1 MRCLSPPRYGSGCC
15 PKCCPKPVRGRRTLS
30 GSSLSQNGRSD
41 GDDEGDEGDGDGD
54 GDGGGDSAMVR
65 AMDPLTCL
73 CVCVCVRL
81 GVCVCVRVCVCVW
94 CGNTKTMSDCPA
106 IYGQLDSRQL
116 FGSMAGSS

>member
-54 GDGGGDSAMVR
+54 GDGGGDSAMDGDGEGDGSSDLL
-65 AMDPLTCL
+65 A
-73 CVCVCVRL
+73 CVCVP
-81 GVCVCVRVCVCVW
+81 GCVCV
-94 CGNTKTMSDCPA
+94 
-106 IYGQLDSRQL
+106 
-116 FGSMAGSS
+116 